1 MIKRYKKKLA
11 MLLSAVLIFSMFL
24 PVNMSMANGYDDGM
38 YYVEFLHLNE
48 ATEQGLPVGAIVSTT
63 TSSAISL
70 ELLSYEFELDGNVLG
85 NEDITR
91 VDSSYDSVRLLGYM
105 NTEGI
110 EPGSHTLTLKGYD
123 GDTEVISRSY
133 LIEDFRVNMADIS
146 FQSWDRDY
154 LKIDIHNKIVY
165 SQEDINGRNY
175 DLVVNS
181 EDDGREI
188 ARISGTVNSYGYD
201 TAFGVYQT
209 WLDMSGIAPLNS
221 HVVYPGEKFKVL
233 VEIEGEEPFE
243 FKGLE
248 ILGKNLNAWPRDRV
262 YIGDTEF
269 SATVSAM
276 NFRNKDYYT
285 VSVIEK
291 DGDEEILIAEAYESH
306 YTSA

>member
-11 MLLSAVLIFSMFL
+11 ILLSAVLIFSMFL

-70 ELLSYEFELDGNVLG
+70 ESLSYEFELDGKKVLG
-85 NEDITR
+85 GDGITR
-91 VDSSYDSVRLLGYM
+91 VDPSSDRVSLIGYM
-105 NTEGI
+105 DTEGI
-110 EPGSHTLTLKGYD
+110 ELGSHTLTLKGYD

-243 FKGLE
+243 FKGL
-248 ILGKNLNAWPRDRV
+248 RD
-262 YIGDTEF
+262 
-269 SATVSAM
+269 
-276 NFRNKDYYT
+276 FR
-285 VSVIEK
+285 
-291 DGDEEILIAEAYESH
+291 
-306 YTSA
+306 